1 MSAKTTNIKN
11 VIIAALAALNLL
23 FIAFIAANGVAER
36 RERAQVARDLA
47 DILARHGIVL
57 EEGAIRDYEAPQ
69 QAVAER
75 SRAEEKEFADLL
87 CGETTVTSGGGNI
100 LQYEGSLGRGVF
112 QSGGSFTVKVFVE
125 GTPGGKA
132 EETTRQYLK
141 KLRNRAEVFRLVL
154 TGGRESVL
162 ARYYWKGS
170 PIFNC
175 VIAFTYEEG
184 RLVEVSGKRV
194 SALRADEEETKT
206 HLVSTATLAFLRA
219 VREGRVACSR
229 ISAIEAGYVYVTVS
243 AFGEGVLHPAW
254 AFATDTG
261 VYYYDAVTGMIEEGL

>member
-11 VIIAALAALNLL
+11 VIIAALAAINLL
-23 FIAFIAANGVAER
+23 FITFIVANGVSER
-36 RERAQVARDLA
+36 RERAQAARDLA
-47 DILARHGIVL
+47 DILARHGVTL
-57 EEGAIRDYEAPQ
+57 EEGAIRDFSAPQ
-69 QAVAER
+69 QALAER

-87 CGETTVTSGGGNI
+87 CGETTVTPGGGNI

-112 QSGGSFTVKVFVE
+112 QSGGNFTVKVSVE
-125 GTPGGKA
+125 GAAGGRA

-141 KLRNRAEVFRLVL
+141 KLRNRAEIFRLVL

-175 VIAFTYEEG
+175 VVAFTYEDG

-194 SALRADEEETKT
+194 SALRADEGEEDT
-206 HLVSTATLAFLRA
+206 HLVSTAALAFLRA
-219 VREGRVACSR
+219 VREGRVSCSR
-229 ISAIEAGYVYVTVS
+229 ISAVEAGYVYVTVS
-243 AFGEGVLHPAW
+243 AFGEGALHPAW
-254 AFATDTG
+254 AFTTDTG